1 MNGIPCNEE
10 IQVFSSAEVLTCL
23 GPSKNAKSFKFNET
37 FNSDFQ
43 TIVIDSNLSGYGY
56 YSFDHNF
63 LLSILKKQR

>member
-10 IQVFSSAEVLTCL
+10 IQVLSSAEVLTCL

-43 TIVIDSNLSGYGY
+43 SIVTDSNLSGYGY
-56 YSFDHNF
+56 YCFDQIL
-63 LLSILKKQR
+63 LLSIL